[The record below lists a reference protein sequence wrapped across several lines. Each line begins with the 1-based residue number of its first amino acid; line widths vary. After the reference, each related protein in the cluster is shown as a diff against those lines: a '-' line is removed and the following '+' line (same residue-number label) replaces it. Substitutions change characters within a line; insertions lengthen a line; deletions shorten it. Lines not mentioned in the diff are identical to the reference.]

1 MSGRLS
7 LVFRQSLFD
16 RSGIGIAG
24 YPAKSPLGDNILIYN
39 APKWDRGIFDINIT
53 DAKLFIDINIFFR

>member
-1 MSGRLS
+1 
-7 LVFRQSLFD
+7 LFD